1 MTIILALL
9 LFGVIVLIHE
19 FGHFIFA
26 KKNGVTVH
34 EFALGMGPKLFG
46 IEKNG
51 TVYSLRLLPI
61 GGFCAMEGEDE
72 ESDKPGSFGQKSIL
86 QRASIIFAGPFF
98 NLVLAVLFLI
108 PVFIYIGS
116 PTTTID
122 QVVDNS
128 PAQVANLQKGDTIKE
143 INGVKIT
150 SWNDF
155 TNAITSSEG
164 KELNVL
170 VDRDNKEVKVNMT
183 PQVSE
188 DGSYKVG
195 VTCEREKNFFNAIKE
210 SFITTGQMIVQMV
223 TFLKQMITGTVPGGF
238 SNSVAGPIGVI
249 SIVSGAAKTGFI
261 NLLYLGS
268 IISLNLGIINLVP
281 FPALD
286 GGRLFLLLI
295 EAIRGGKK
303 INPDKEAMI
312 NMIGFCALMAFMVFI
327 TYSDVTKLFKGII
340 KF

>member
-1 MTIILALL
+1 MTIIAALL

-34 EFALGMGPKLFG
+34 EFALGMGLKLFG
-46 IEKNG
+46 IERNG
-51 TVYSLRLLPI
+51 TVYSVRILPI

-72 ESDKPGSFGQKSIL
+72 ESNDPGSFGKKSIL

-98 NLVLAVLFLI
+98 NLVLAVIFLI

-116 PTTTID
+116 PTTKLD
-122 QVVDNS
+122 QITANS
-128 PAQVANLQKGDTIKE
+128 PAYEANLKSGDIVKS
-143 INGVKIT
+143 INGQNINSWNEFTQKIT
-150 SWNDF
+150 QSK
-155 TNAITSSEG
+155 G
-164 KELNVL
+164 QPLNLV
-170 VDRDNKEVKVNMT
+170 VDRDNKSVNITVT
-183 PQVSE
+183 PKKAE
-188 DGSYKVG
+188 DGTYKVG
-195 VTCEREKNFFNAIKE
+195 VTCVRNKNIINSIKE
-210 SFITTGQMIVQMV
+210 SFVTTGQMIVQMII
-223 TFLKQMITGTVPGGF
+223 FLKQMITGTVPGGF
-238 SNSVAGPIGVI
+238 SNSVAGPVVI
-249 SIVSGAAKTGFI
+249 LSIVSGAAKTGII

-327 TYSDVTKLFKGII
+327 TYSDITKLFKGII

>member
-1 MTIILALL
+1 MTIIAALL

-46 IEKNG
+46 KEVNG
-51 TVYSLRLLPI
+51 TMYSVRILPI

-72 ESDKPGSFGQKSIL
+72 DSDKPGSFGTKSIL
-86 QRASIIFAGPFF
+86 QRASVIFAGPFF

-122 QVVDNS
+122 EVVENS
-128 PAQVANLQKGDTIKE
+128 PAQIATLQSGDIIKKIDGKE
-143 INGVKIT
+143 IT
-150 SWNDF
+150 SWQDF
-155 TNAITSSEG
+155 TNEIISSQG
-164 KELNVL
+164 KELNL
-170 VDRDNKEVKVNMT
+170 VVERDNKELNLSIT
-183 PQVSE
+183 PEKSE

-195 VTCEREKNFFNAIKE
+195 VTSLRDKNIINAIKE
-210 SFITTGQMIVQMV
+210 SFVTTGQMIVQMV
-223 TFLKQMITGTVPGGF
+223 TFLKQMITGTIPGGF
-238 SNSVAGPIGVI
+238 SNSVAGPVVII
-249 SIVSGAAKTGFI
+249 SIVSDAAKTGII

-268 IISLNLGIINLVP
+268 VISLNLGIINLVP

-295 EAIRGGKK
+295 EALRGGKK

-327 TYSDVTKLFKGII
+327 TYSDITKLFKGII

>member
-1 MTIILALL
+1 MTIIAALL
-9 LFGVIVLIHE
+9 LFGVIVLVHE

-46 IEKNG
+46 KEYNG
-51 TVYSLRLLPI
+51 TMYSLRLLPI

-98 NLVLAVLFLI
+98 NLVLAVIFLI
-108 PVFIYIGS
+108 PVFTYLGT

-122 QVVDNS
+122 QVVENS
-128 PAQVANLQKGDTIKE
+128 PAQIATLQSGDIIKE
-143 INGVKIT
+143 INGKKVT
-150 SWNDF
+150 SWTEF
-155 TNAITSSEG
+155 TDIVTSSKG
-164 KELNVL
+164 KELNIVI
-170 VDRDNKEVKVNMT
+170 DRDNKTLNVNLT
-183 PQVSE
+183 PKKDK
-188 DGSYKVG
+188 DGAYKVG
-195 VTCEREKNFFNAIKE
+195 VTCERQKSFVKAIKD
-210 SFITTGQMIVQMV
+210 SFVTTGQMTVQMV

-238 SNSVAGPIGVI
+238 SNSVAGPVGVI
-249 SIVSGAAKTGFI
+249 SIVSGAAKTGII

-268 IISLNLGIINLVP
+268 IISLNLGIINIVP

-295 EAIRGGKK
+295 EALRGGKK

-327 TYSDVTKLFKGII
+327 TYSDITKLFKGII

>member
-1 MTIILALL
+1 MTIIAALL

-46 IEKNG
+46 KEVNG
-51 TVYSLRLLPI
+51 TMYSVRILPI

-72 ESDKPGSFGQKSIL
+72 DSDKPGSFGTKSIL
-86 QRASIIFAGPFF
+86 QRASVIFAGPFF

-122 QVVDNS
+122 EVVENS
-128 PAQVANLQKGDTIKE
+128 PAQIATLQSGDIIKKIDGKE
-143 INGVKIT
+143 IT
-150 SWNDF
+150 SWQDF
-155 TNAITSSEG
+155 TNEIISSQG
-164 KELNVL
+164 KELNL
-170 VDRDNKEVKVNMT
+170 SIT
-183 PQVSE
+183 PEKSE

-195 VTCEREKNFFNAIKE
+195 VTSLRDKNIINAIKE
-210 SFITTGQMIVQMV
+210 SFVTTGQMIVQMV
-223 TFLKQMITGTVPGGF
+223 TFLKQMITGTIPGGF
-238 SNSVAGPIGVI
+238 SNSVAGPVVII
-249 SIVSGAAKTGFI
+249 SIVSDAAKTGII

-268 IISLNLGIINLVP
+268 VISLNLGIINLVP

-295 EAIRGGKK
+295 EALRGGKK

-327 TYSDVTKLFKGII
+327 TYSDITKLFKGII